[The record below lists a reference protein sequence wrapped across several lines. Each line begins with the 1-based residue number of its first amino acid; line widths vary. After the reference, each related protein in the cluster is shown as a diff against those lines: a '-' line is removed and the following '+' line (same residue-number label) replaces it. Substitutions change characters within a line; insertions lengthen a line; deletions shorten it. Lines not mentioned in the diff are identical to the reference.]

1 MANTRLTL
9 DAVHPLQSW
18 LFKVGKVSK
27 TNGSSLVW
35 YLTWFDDLEIEVP
48 AAVEDEMAGWEYI
61 MSDLIWGNTWWAE
74 DTGCFMS
81 MATRA
86 SEARLSKPWSFKLPK
101 MSLWNWKNQN
111 CKKRQSKSASEFGPP
126 AGPKITKKAKVP
138 NLFRIFEACR
148 RCSFRLLILT
158 LLFHKTCYFGR
169 FHVYD
174 ARFARVLFF
183 IGMERR
189 HLMVR
194 PCVKTWNSWPYR
206 LEHLC
211 ILTPPT
217 GFSQQSKQEKRQL

>member
-111 CKKRQSKSASEFGPP
+111 CKKRQSKSASEMSWSGRPQNYQKSEGALF
-126 AGPKITKKAKVP
+126 
-138 NLFRIFEACR
+138 FRIFSWENR
-148 RCSFRLLILT
+148 DNWYLMESSFRSWSVLIVIAFGVTYASLLWMS
-158 LLFHKTCYFGR
+158 
-169 FHVYD
+169 V
-174 ARFARVLFF
+174 A
-183 IGMERR
+183 ERKKSGTSCQN
-189 HLMVR
+189 
-194 PCVKTWNSWPYR
+194 PWPYGSPVYNP
-206 LEHLC
+206 L
-211 ILTPPT
+211 
-217 GFSQQSKQEKRQL
+217 